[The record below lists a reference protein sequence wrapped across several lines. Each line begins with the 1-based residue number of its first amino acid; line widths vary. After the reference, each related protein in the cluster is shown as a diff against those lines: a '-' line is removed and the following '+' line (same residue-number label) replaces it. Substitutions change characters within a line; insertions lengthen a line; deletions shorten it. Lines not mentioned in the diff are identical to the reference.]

1 MIRQTKKKMREVKL
15 QLRFSLR
22 LGLGLMTRLIDGLS
36 LVSSVFR
43 LGIEPATL
51 LISALVTELLT
62 SLTSYFKNFNI
73 NLVPRVIS
81 QCNMAPES
89 EKFLAVNF
97 IKTGTIP
104 P

>member
-22 LGLGLMTRLIDGLS
+22 LGLGLMTLDGLS

-51 LISALVTELLT
+51 LISALATELLT
-62 SLTSYFKNFNI
+62 SLTSY
-73 NLVPRVIS
+73 
-81 QCNMAPES
+81 
-89 EKFLAVNF
+89 
-97 IKTGTIP
+97 
-104 P
+104 

>member
-1 MIRQTKKKMREVKL
+1 MMMIRQTKKKMREVKL

-22 LGLGLMTRLIDGLS
+22 LGLGLMTLDGLS